1 MTDISKETEQTQT
14 MTSDEQFNSDGLFK
28 RLFEKQTESY
38 KSHNIN
44 EVSDIFAVKNFAEG
58 QIKTKLDSVNAIDN
72 DDNKFFIEFLLS
84 DNVSIS
90 ELESQLIK
98 GIPSS
103 LRGLVY
109 LKQFNVNY
117 QIAEER
123 YTNLLNKSVR
133 LTGLPFKE
141 KIEELSLNPE
151 VKDSLRV
158 YNYYIHEIA
167 STEQELITTGSNAID
182 FIFRVA
188 TLFDNVPNLSR
199 EEILYLFIKLNKLII
214 NNEVEEYYYK
224 VKRSLEDLVPEV
236 FLHISKQGINLTDV
250 IRRKT
255 FCLFNNDNGNDSN
268 DNDIRIL
275 DFIVFQGFDFL
286 ISLFVYLFQEESGF
300 ILSKEGTELNN
311 YLLGDKSLIS
321 KFSIENVVTINPE
334 LIKYEN
340 EYHLIHI
347 NSISNNG
354 HELLKSKEINHALK
368 REVEDLNHQLDNL
381 NTSHQEVLSQ
391 TQEFET
397 MIQEAQ
403 NKYET
408 LSDQH
413 NKTKVQFDA
422 LSMKSNLDNT
432 IKANKEFSQRN
443 YELEEQIK
451 AYKKSVEDKSAKL
464 AKYS

>member
-1 MTDISKETEQTQT
+1 MTDISKETEQTQR
-14 MTSDEQFNSDGLFK
+14 MSSEDQLHSNGLFK

-44 EVSDIFAVKNFAEG
+44 EVSDIFAVKSFGEG
-58 QIKTKLDSVNAIDN
+58 QIKTKLDSLNGFDN
-72 DDNKFFIEFLLS
+72 EENKFFIEFLLS
-84 DNVSIS
+84 DTVSIS
-90 ELESQLIK
+90 ELESGLIK
-98 GIPSS
+98 GIPSC

-109 LKQFNVNY
+109 LKQFTVNY

-133 LTGLPFKE
+133 HTGLPFKD
-141 KIEELSLNPE
+141 KIEELSLTPE

-167 STEQELITTGSNAID
+167 SADQEFITTGGNAID

-188 TLFDNVPNLSR
+188 TIFDNIPNLSR
-199 EEILYLFIKLNKLII
+199 EEVLYLFIKLNKLII
-214 NNEVEEYYYK
+214 NTEVEEYYYK

-236 FLHISKQGINLTDV
+236 FLHISKQGINLND
-250 IRRKT
+250 ILRRKT
-255 FCLFNNDNGNDSN
+255 FCLFNNDNDSN
-268 DNDIRIL
+268 DNDLRIL
-275 DFIVFQGFDFL
+275 DFIIFQGFDFL
-286 ISLFVYLFQEESGF
+286 INLFVYLFQEESGF

-311 YLLGDKSLIS
+311 YLLGDQSLIS
-321 KFSIENVVTINPE
+321 KFSIENVVTITPD

-340 EYHLIHI
+340 EYYLIHV

-381 NTSHQEVLSQ
+381 NTSHHEVLSQ
-391 TQEFET
+391 TQEFEF

-403 NKYET
+403 NKYEK

-413 NKTKVQFDA
+413 NKIKAQFDA

-443 YELEEQIK
+443 HELEEQIK